1 VELTLP
7 TPEVVQ
13 VTLSRPT
20 IDATLIRELHEA
32 LDAAERAPDCRMV
45 VLQGA
50 DGTFCTGMDF
60 AEALGDA
67 DHDGTEFFGLL
78 RRFTTVPRTVV
89 SIVDGQVAA
98 GGVGLVAASDLVYA
112 TGRSTFALPEA
123 LWGLLPCAVL
133 PFLIRRVGF
142 QKAYAMALSTLPV
155 SAAEAAACQLV
166 DAVADQPSVP
176 LRRLTYRLTKLDGS
190 IVGDMKRY
198 AGRLWPVPEEVGQ
211 LAVDEFARLVGSPA
225 VQRRM
230 ADFATHRRMPWER

>member
-1 VELTLP
+1 MP
-7 TPEVVQ
+7 TPEAVR

-20 IDATLIRELHEA
+20 IDGTLIGELHEA

-45 VLQGA
+45 VLQGG
-50 DGTFCTGMDF
+50 DGTFSTGMDF
-60 AEALGDA
+60 AEAIGDGDPEGA
-67 DHDGTEFFGLL
+67 RFFGLL
-78 RRFTTVPRTVV
+78 RRFTTVPRVVV
-89 SIVDGQVAA
+89 SIVDGKVAA

-112 TGRSTFALPEA
+112 SGRSTFALPEA

-142 QKAYAMALSTLPV
+142 QKAYAMTLSTLPV
-155 SAAEAAACQLV
+155 SAAEAAGCHLV
-166 DAVADQPSVP
+166 DAVTDQPSAL

-190 IVGDMKRY
+190 IVGDVKRY
-198 AGRLWPVPEEVGQ
+198 AGRLWPVPDEVERV
-211 LAVDEFARLVGSPA
+211 AVEEFARLVGSPA

>member
-1 VELTLP
+1 VELTMP
-7 TPEVVQ
+7 TPETVR

-20 IDATLIRELHEA
+20 IDAALIGELHEA
-32 LDAAERAPDCRMV
+32 LDRAERTPDCRMV
-45 VLQGA
+45 VLQGG

-60 AEALGDA
+60 TEALGDG
-67 DHDGTEFFGLL
+67 DPDGTEFFGLL
-78 RRFTTVPRTVV
+78 RRFTMVPRVVV

-112 TGRSTFALPEA
+112 SGRSTFALPEA

-142 QKAYAMALSTLPV
+142 QKAYAMTLSTLPV
-155 SAAEAAACQLV
+155 SAADATGCHLV
-166 DAVADQPSVP
+166 DAVADEPSVP
-176 LRRLTYRLTKLDGS
+176 LRRLAYRLAKLDGS
-190 IVGDMKRY
+190 TVGDVKRY
-198 AGRLWPVPEEVGQ
+198 AGRLWPVPDEVGR
-211 LAVDEFARLVGSPA
+211 LAVEEFARLVGSPA

>member
-1 VELTLP
+1 MP
-7 TPEVVQ
+7 TPETVR

-20 IDATLIRELHEA
+20 IDAALIGELHEA
-32 LDAAERAPDCRMV
+32 LDLAERSPDCRMV
-45 VLQGA
+45 VLQGS
-50 DGTFCTGMDF
+50 DGTFSTGMDF
-60 AEALGDA
+60 AEAVS
-67 DHDGTEFFGLL
+67 DGNRDGAGFFALL
-78 RRFTTVPRTVV
+78 RRFTTVPRVVV

-112 TGRSTFALPEA
+112 SSRSTFALPEA

-142 QKAYAMALSTLPV
+142 QPAYAMTLSTLPL
-155 SAAEAAACQLV
+155 SAAEAAACHLV
-166 DAVADQPSVP
+166 DTVADQPTAP

-190 IVGDMKRY
+190 VIGEMKRY
-198 AGRLWPVPEEVGQ
+198 AGRLWPVSDDVQ
-211 LAVDEFARLVGSPA
+211 RLAVDEFARLVGSPA